1 MRSTLYREHG
11 FAYLAD
17 LRPLA
22 APLGVFSL
30 TVCSSWNQA
39 KQPDAERRVL
49 QLNLDAH
56 GLAAL
61 RNLIDSVLSTAST
74 SVSDDA
80 NGG

>member
-11 FAYLAD
+11 FAYAAE

-22 APLGVFSL
+22 APAGVFSL
-30 TVCSSWNQA
+30 TVYSTWDHA

-61 RNLIDSVLSTAST
+61 RGLIDTMLSRAS
-74 SVSDDA
+74 SGVSNDA
-80 NGG
+80 TES